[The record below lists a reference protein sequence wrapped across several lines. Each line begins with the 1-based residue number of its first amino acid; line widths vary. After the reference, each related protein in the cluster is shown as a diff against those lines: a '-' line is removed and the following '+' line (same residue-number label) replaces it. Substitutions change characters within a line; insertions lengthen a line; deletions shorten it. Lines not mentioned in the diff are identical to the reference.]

1 LTRAN
6 FTRMLFLMN
15 NRLRNQGSEP
25 SQAITIIDI
34 ARDLGLSKTTI
45 SRVISGTGRI
55 GAETRERVL
64 AYIKD
69 CGFRPNHIAKS
80 LAVSKTFNIAVTL
93 PADAQVTEIPFF
105 QTCLHS
111 ITETVNQADYDV
123 VISDTG
129 DHDITGLK
137 RLIRNQKIDGAILTR
152 LRTEDQSVDF
162 LRESGVPFVVLGT
175 KDDTSLVQVDSD
187 HLNGCREV
195 TSHVL
200 GNGFRRLALL
210 AGNPEHQ
217 VNKDRY
223 AGFLAALGA
232 AGISPGK
239 FPVVWDS
246 EAGVPID
253 RRMEIAMRG
262 GPDCLVCMDDA
273 ICGRALS
280 WLQRKGCRIPEDLR
294 VASFHDSAFMEMH
307 NPPITALHVDVPELG
322 AAAGRILLDM
332 IAGRPVSAKNRVGYE
347 LAIRESSRPL

>member
-1 LTRAN
+1 
-6 FTRMLFLMN
+6 MLFPVN
-15 NRLRNQGSEP
+15 NRLRNVDNQASP
-25 SQAITIIDI
+25 SITINDV

-55 GAETRERVL
+55 GAETRQRVL
-64 AYIKD
+64 AHIKES
-69 CGFRPNHIAKS
+69 GFRPNLIAKS

-93 PADAQVTEIPFF
+93 PADAKVTEIPFF

-111 ITETVNQADYDV
+111 ITETVNREDYDV
-123 VISDTG
+123 VISDTT

-152 LRTEDQSVDF
+152 LHADDLSVDF
-162 LRESGVPFVVLGT
+162 LRRCAVPFVVLGS
-175 KDDTSLVQVDSD
+175 KDDASLVQVDSD
-187 HLNGCREV
+187 HLNGCREI
-195 TSHVL
+195 TAHLL

-210 AGNPEHQ
+210 AGNSEHQ

-223 AGFLAALGA
+223 SGFLAALA
-232 AGISPGK
+232 AEGIPPDA

-246 EAGVPID
+246 GGAVPMDRAMEAATG
-253 RRMEIAMRG
+253 G

-280 WLQRKGCRIPEDLR
+280 WLQRAGRRVPDDLR
-294 VASFHDSAFMEMH
+294 VASLHDSAFMEMH

-322 AAAGRILLDM
+322 AAAGRLLLDM
-332 IAGRPVSAKNRVGYE
+332 IAGKPVATKNRVGYE
-347 LAIRESSRPL
+347 LAVRESSRPL